1 MKRFI
6 PYLVMFLVMGLS
18 ACTERTTFSETTT
31 RKKAALELYCKYA
44 DNANLTVAYVG
55 NLSVNG
61 NSIDALMLQAN
72 NEADWETLKQDF
84 GFITYNASFDDYLNT
99 DNAVMVGVG
108 IETDFLDEAIFDTL
122 TDIRQIPDKDIDRFT
137 LIVAD
142 KMRTIMNSFHT
153 PDSLLRHT
161 AIAAGQSELGYE
173 TAVESDDDY
182 VMAIARTLVVEL
194 INNRIEAKNG
204 NTSTLQAPSGI
215 TNPAIRDDL
224 QQQISWSDSIMGD
237 AQSLGH
243 IGYITAADN
252 DERTLWLFFYDDQV
266 ECDTIINHIN
276 EDLIIK

>member
-6 PYLVMFLVMGLS
+6 PYLVMFLVLELS

-31 RKKAALELYCKYA
+31 SKKTALELYCKYA

-55 NLSVNG
+55 DLSVNG
-61 NSIDALMLQAN
+61 KSIDALMLQAN
-72 NEADWETLKQDF
+72 NEADWETLKRDF
-84 GFITYNASFDDYLNT
+84 GFNIYNASFDDFLNT

-142 KMRTIMNSFHT
+142 KMRTIMNSFHA

-161 AIAAGQSELGYE
+161 AIMAGQSELEYE

-204 NTSTLQAPSGI
+204 NTPTLQAPSGI

-224 QQQISWSDSIMGD
+224 QQQISLGDSIMDD

-276 EDLIIK
+276 EELIIK

>member
-1 MKRFI
+1 MKGFI

-31 RKKAALELYCKYA
+31 SKKAALELYCKYA

-55 NLSVNG
+55 DLSVNG
-61 NSIDALMLQAN
+61 KSIDALMLQAN
-72 NEADWETLKQDF
+72 NEADWETLKRDF
-84 GFITYNASFDDYLNT
+84 GFNTYNASFDDFLNT

-142 KMRTIMNSFHT
+142 KMRTIMNSFHA

-161 AIAAGQSELGYE
+161 AIMAGQSELEYE

-204 NTSTLQAPSGI
+204 NTPTLQAPSGV

-224 QQQISWSDSIMGD
+224 QQQISLGDSIMDD

-266 ECDTIINHIN
+266 ECETIISHIN

>member
-6 PYLVMFLVMGLS
+6 QYLVMFLVMGLS

-31 RKKAALELYCKYA
+31 SKKAALELYCKYA

-55 NLSVNG
+55 DLSVNG
-61 NSIDALMLQAN
+61 KSIDALMLQAN
-72 NEADWETLKQDF
+72 NEADWETLKRDF
-84 GFITYNASFDDYLNT
+84 GFNTYNASFDDFLNT

-142 KMRTIMNSFHT
+142 KMRTIMNSFHA

-161 AIAAGQSELGYE
+161 AIMAGQSELEYE

-204 NTSTLQAPSGI
+204 NTPTLQAPSGI

-224 QQQISWSDSIMGD
+224 QQQISLGDSIMDD

>member
-18 ACTERTTFSETTT
+18 ACTERTIFSETTT
-31 RKKAALELYCKYA
+31 SKKAALELYCKYA

-55 NLSVNG
+55 DLSVNG
-61 NSIDALMLQAN
+61 KSIDALMLQAN
-72 NEADWETLKQDF
+72 NEADWETLKRDF
-84 GFITYNASFDDYLNT
+84 GFNTYNASFDDFLNT
-99 DNAVMVGVG
+99 DNAVMVGVV

-161 AIAAGQSELGYE
+161 AIMAGQSELEYE

-182 VMAIARTLVVEL
+182 VMAVARALVVEL

-204 NTSTLQAPSGI
+204 NTSTFQAPSGV

-224 QQQISWSDSIMGD
+224 QQQISLGDSIMDD